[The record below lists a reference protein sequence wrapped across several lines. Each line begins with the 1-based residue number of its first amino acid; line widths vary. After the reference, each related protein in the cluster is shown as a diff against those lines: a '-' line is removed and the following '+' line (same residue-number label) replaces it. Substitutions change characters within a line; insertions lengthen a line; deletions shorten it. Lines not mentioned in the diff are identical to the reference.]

1 MPGKRGRNAV
11 EGPDPVTTIEEFA
24 HKVGADEA
32 GASGDENFSQFS
44 GQRWVTKAAS
54 INETC
59 FSFEASN

>member
-1 MPGKRGRNAV
+1 M
-11 EGPDPVTTIEEFA
+11 TTIEEFA